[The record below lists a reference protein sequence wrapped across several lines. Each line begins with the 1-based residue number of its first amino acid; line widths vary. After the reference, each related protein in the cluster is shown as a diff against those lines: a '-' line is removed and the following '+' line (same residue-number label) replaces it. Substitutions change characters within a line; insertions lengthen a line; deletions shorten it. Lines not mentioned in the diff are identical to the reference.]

1 MLCIFATVF
10 IQDNIILPSEKSCWS
25 VCFSQLYK
33 LSVKVLVYGL
43 LASHLSVMRLM
54 GKQWKTDS
62 CLVRTMS
69 TDKYCTR
76 YFNTCRIMCL
86 LKPCVFFVFHEDSPG
101 WDSGRSNGFVNGYHD
116 NRTNGGFGGRGP
128 PRNDRGGRGAYRG
141 NRGGGSFNQPLQNAG
156 GEILTCLRMFNYK
169 PSFGQMTV

>member
-1 MLCIFATVF
+1 ME
-10 IQDNIILPSEKSCWS
+10 D
-25 VCFSQLYK
+25 
-33 LSVKVLVYGL
+33 
-43 LASHLSVMRLM
+43 RLM
-54 GKQWKTDS
+54 LSQDYEYSQIYT
-62 CLVRTMS
+62 S
-69 TDKYCTR
+69 THAELCASSS
-76 YFNTCRIMCL
+76 L
-86 LKPCVFFVFHEDSPG
+86 VFFVFHEDSPG

-169 PSFGQMTV
+169 SSFGQMTV